1 LGKLITVI
9 NKAIDTGRFMSNLLG
24 LVEEFQQL
32 MNQITI
38 LAGETQAQVQQIPNV
53 SMAEAP
59 TKVNAVF
66 EMCAEG
72 NKAFVQASAKAEE
85 IQKLLGR

>member
-1 LGKLITVI
+1 
-9 NKAIDTGRFMSNLLG
+9 MSNLLG

-32 MNQITI
+32 MNQIKN
-38 LAGETQAQVQQIPNV
+38 LAAETQAQVQQIPNV
-53 SMAEAP
+53 SMTEAP
-59 TKVNAVF
+59 SKVNSVF

-72 NKAFVQASAKAEE
+72 SKSFVQASAKAEE